1 MYSVTVRIAETS
13 SWRVVIRVLSR
24 APEGPRKSGGTIRD
38 VVFFVA
44 LIATCIAAAWW
55 FGFGPP

>member
-1 MYSVTVRIAETS
+1 MRIAQTS
-13 SWRVVIRVLSR
+13 SWRVVVRVLSG
-24 APEGPRKSGGTIRD
+24 APEGPHKSGGIIRN